1 MYERAFNDDDDDDD
15 FVVVVVC
22 GPSIEEELS
31 GSSGVRSS

>member
-1 MYERAFNDDDDDDD
+1 MYERAFNDDD

>member
-31 GSSGVRSS
+31 GSGVRSS